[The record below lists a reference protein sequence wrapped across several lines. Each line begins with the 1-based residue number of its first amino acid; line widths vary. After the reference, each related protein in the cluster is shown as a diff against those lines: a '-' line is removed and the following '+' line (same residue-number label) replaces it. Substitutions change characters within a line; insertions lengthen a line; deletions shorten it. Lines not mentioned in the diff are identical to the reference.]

1 MALLIISTSQS
12 LSGAVSDTG
21 VECRRAGIVCLHAS
35 KDQAHGCE
43 ADADDVVINTEN
55 ISS

>member
-1 MALLIISTSQS
+1 MALLIISTLQS